1 MTKLDLVCYNK
12 RNFIF
17 ASESSGLDKN
27 QSLLKGLTKHL
38 KFKYFIKPEVAVL
51 KADFVFSASL
61 LFNLRIA
68 MKRPIYD
75 RKPLIKLISK

>member
-27 QSLLKGLTKHL
+27 QSLLKGLTKAL
-38 KFKYFIKPEVAVL
+38 EIQIFYKTRDCSFK
-51 KADFVFSASL
+51 S
-61 LFNLRIA
+61 
-68 MKRPIYD
+68 
-75 RKPLIKLISK
+75 